1 MRTHSPVVIGRG
13 RELTR
18 LEHALTD
25 ARACRGGATF
35 LTGEPGIGKS
45 RLAMESAGLAVAA
58 DMRVLRGR
66 ASGIGPTVPFRALSE
81 ALMSLLRGP
90 NAPSVDALGPYRP
103 VLGRLVPDW
112 HEPGSGAD
120 GGSLVVLAE
129 AVLRLIAV
137 LGRDR
142 GCLVVLE
149 DLHDA
154 DLETLAVVEY
164 IVDNLD
170 GLPAVLLATLRNGQC
185 EALRLA
191 QSAVQRGAGTVLE
204 LNRLGFA
211 QVRDLIASCLEAV
224 AEDVPDVVAEQLWAD
239 SGGSPFMVEELLH
252 GLVTN
257 GQLVRSGEGWRVTGR
272 IRTEVPASLVRT
284 IGERTDRLG
293 PQGRQMLSVAAVL
306 GHRFPLSVVHK
317 VTGMNYDALLS
328 HLHAGVAAR
337 LVTTDEPAP
346 DWYAFQHPLTGEAL
360 LARLTPTEQ
369 AELSAQAADAIETIH
384 PGLPGEWC
392 QLVAGLRLRAGH
404 GVEATRLF
412 ADAGRRALADGAPGS
427 AVTLLEQAEQ
437 LLGDHED
444 ARLRADVVEA
454 LLYALAEGSE
464 FERAFQLAHRLDD
477 LGSAGLTATRRAALH
492 VRLAWVAHVA
502 GRWTDGLAQMA
513 VARKLLGPDAADED
527 TAPLDAVDADLAL
540 EAPGARRKQEAELL
554 ARRAVAA
561 AERVPLP
568 TIACQAWLAIG
579 TVARERNLAES
590 TACYERVREIAE
602 QHQLPMWRVHGLV
615 RVAGNEWLAESD
627 SDGLLYAGRE
637 AQRVGAITMGQI
649 VDATMALHLVL
660 SGDFVAAV
668 PVIDE
673 CWATARRMQLEL
685 VGRHVLMTR
694 ATLAAHQ
701 GRRREM
707 EAALL
712 DFQRLDGERSQEQPM
727 ALGMARAFC
736 ALLEEDRDRAR
747 DDLADALASDDV
759 NPTTFSL
766 YGRHGLDLLL
776 NTLEGDAD
784 WSRYEEVRVTAQGA
798 MRWNR
803 QFVELTQAVLLGR
816 SGRVTEAAEA
826 VLVAQRSAAPYAMAR
841 HLGLRLVAEAAV
853 ADGWGDPAGWLRE
866 AEEYFHHGQ
875 VPAVASA
882 CRSLLRQLGV
892 SVQQRRA
899 GTERVPKPLRT
910 LGVTLREFEVLEL
923 LIERLDTRSIAERLH
938 ISPRTVEK
946 HVASLLTKTD
956 TPDRPA
962 LARRALTYLPE

>member
-1 MRTHSPVVIGRG
+1 MHPHSPVVVGRDT
-13 RELTR
+13 ELTH
-18 LEHALTD
+18 LGHALAS
-25 ARACRGGATF
+25 ARAGRGGATF
-35 LTGEPGIGKS
+35 VTGEPGIGKS
-45 RLAMESAGLAVAA
+45 RLALEGTGLAVAA
-58 DMRVLRGR
+58 GMRVLRGR
-66 ASGIGPTVPFRALSE
+66 ASGLGPAVPFRALSE
-81 ALMSLLRGP
+81 ALMSLLRGG
-90 NAPSVDALGPYRP
+90 NAPPVDTLGPYRP

-112 HEPGSGAD
+112 HEPGDGTD

-129 AVLRLIAV
+129 AVLRLIAL
-137 LGRDR
+137 LGRDQ

-154 DLETLAVVEY
+154 DVETLAVVEY
-164 IVDNLD
+164 VVDNLD
-170 GLPAVLLATLRNGQC
+170 GLPALLVATLRNGPC

-191 QSAVQRGAGTVLE
+191 QATVQRGAGTVLE
-204 LNRLGFA
+204 LDRLGPPH
-211 QVRDLIASCLEAV
+211 VRELIGACLETG
-224 AEDVPDVVAEQLWAD
+224 DVPDVVAEQLWAD
-239 SGGSPFMVEELLH
+239 SGGSPYMVEELLH

-257 GQLVRSGEGWRVTGR
+257 GQLVAGPDGWRVTGR

-284 IGERTDRLG
+284 IAERTDRLG
-293 PQGRQMLSVAAVL
+293 PQGRRMLSVAAVL
-306 GHRFPLSVVHK
+306 GHRFPLSVVHT
-317 VTGMNYDALLS
+317 VTGLSYDELLR

-346 DWYAFQHPLTGEAL
+346 DWYAFAHPLTGEAL

-369 AELSAQAADAIETIH
+369 AELSAQAADAIESLH

-392 QLVAGLRLRAGH
+392 QRVAALRLRAGH

-427 AVTLLEQAEQ
+427 AVTLLEQAEA

-444 ARLRADVVEA
+444 TRLRADVIET
-454 LLYALAEGSE
+454 LLYALAEGSQ
-464 FERAFQLAHRLDD
+464 FERAFQLAHTLDD
-477 LGSAGLTATRRAALH
+477 LGSAGLPAGRRAALH
-492 VRLAWVAHVA
+492 VRLAWVAHLA
-502 GRWTDGLAQMA
+502 GRWTDGLAQLA

-540 EAPGARRKQEAELL
+540 EAPGARRKEEAEQL

-579 TVARERNLAES
+579 AIVRERNLAES
-590 TACYERVREIAE
+590 TACYERVRDLAE
-602 QHQLPMWRVHGLV
+602 NHHLPMWRVHGLV
-615 RVAGNEWLAESD
+615 RMAGNEWLAEAD
-627 SDGLLYAGRE
+627 PEGLLTAGRE

-660 SGDFVAAV
+660 CGDFTAAV

-673 CWATARRMQLEL
+673 CWAAARRMQLEL
-685 VGRHVLMTR
+685 VGRHVLMSR
-694 ATLAAHQ
+694 AVVAAHQ

-727 ALGMARAFC
+727 ALGLARAFC

-747 DDLADALASDDV
+747 DDLAQALASDDV

-776 NTLEGDAD
+776 AVLEGEAG
-784 WSRYEEVRVTAQGA
+784 WARYEQVRDTAQGA

-803 QFVELTQAVLLGR
+803 QFVELSRAVLLGR
-816 SGRVTEAAEA
+816 SGRVGEAAAA
-826 VLVAQRSAAPYAMAR
+826 VVTAQHSAAPFAMAR
-841 HLGLRLVAEAAV
+841 QLGLRLVAEAAV
-853 ADGWGDPAGWLRE
+853 TDGWGDPAGWLRT
-866 AEEYFHHGQ
+866 AEEYFHDGQ

-882 CRSLLRQLGV
+882 CRGLLRQLGV

-899 GTERVPKPLRT
+899 GTERVPRTLRA

-923 LIERLDTRSIAERLH
+923 LIERLDTRGIAERLH

-946 HVASLLTKTD
+946 HVASLLTKTAS
-956 TPDRPA
+956 PDRPA
-962 LARRALTYLPE
+962 LAKRAVDFLAG

>member
-1 MRTHSPVVIGRG
+1 MHAHSPIVVGRD
-13 RELTR
+13 RELTH
-18 LEHALTD
+18 LDHALAE
-25 ARACRGGATF
+25 ARAGRGGATF
-35 LTGEPGIGKS
+35 VTGEPGIGKS
-45 RLAMESAGLAVAA
+45 RLALEATGLAVAA
-58 DMRVLRGR
+58 DLRVLRGR
-66 ASGIGPTVPFRALSE
+66 ASGMGPAVPFRALSE
-81 ALMSLLRGP
+81 ALMSLLRGG
-90 NAPSVDALGPYRP
+90 NAPPVDTLGPYRP

-112 HEPGSGAD
+112 QEAGDGAA
-120 GGSLVVLAE
+120 GGSLVVLGE
-129 AVLRLIAV
+129 AVLRLISV

-154 DLETLAVVEY
+154 DVETLAVVEY
-164 IVDNLD
+164 VVDNLD
-170 GLPAVLLATLRNGQC
+170 GLPAVLLATLRNGPC

-191 QSAVQRGAGTVLE
+191 QSTVQRGAGTVLE
-204 LNRLGFA
+204 LDRLGFA
-211 QVRDLIASCLEAV
+211 QVRQLIGSCLETA
-224 AEDVPDVVAEQLWAD
+224 DVPDVVAEQLWAD
-239 SGGSPFMVEELLH
+239 SGGSPYMVEELLH

-257 GQLVRSGEGWRVTGR
+257 GQLVPSADGWRVTGR

-284 IGERTDRLG
+284 IADRTDRLG
-293 PQGRQMLSVAAVL
+293 PQGRRMLSVAAVL

-317 VTGMNYDALLS
+317 VTGMSYDELLR

-337 LVTTDEPAP
+337 LVTSDEPAP

-369 AELSAQAADAIETIH
+369 AELSAQAADGIESIH

-392 QLVAGLRLRAGH
+392 QLVAALRLRAGH
-404 GVEATRLF
+404 AVEATRLF

-427 AVTLLEQAEQ
+427 AVTLLEQAEA

-444 ARLRADVVEA
+444 ARLRADVIET
-454 LLYALAEGSE
+454 LLYALAEGSQ
-464 FERAFQLAHRLDD
+464 FERAFQLAHTLDD
-477 LGSAGLTATRRAALH
+477 LGSAGLPAGRRAALH
-492 VRLAWVAHVA
+492 VRLAWVAHLA
-502 GRWTDGLAQMA
+502 GRWTDGLAQLA

-540 EAPGARRKQEAELL
+540 EAPGARRKEEAELL

-579 TVARERNLAES
+579 AIVRERDLAES
-590 TACYERVREIAE
+590 TACYERVRDLAE
-602 QHQLPMWRVHGLV
+602 THHLPMWRVHGLV
-615 RVAGNEWLAESD
+615 RMAGNEWLAEAD
-627 SDGLLYAGRE
+627 PEGLLTAGRE

-660 SGDFVAAV
+660 CGDFVAAV

-673 CWATARRMQLEL
+673 CWAAARRMQLEL
-685 VGRHVLMTR
+685 VGRHVLMSR
-694 ATLAAHQ
+694 AVVAAHQ

-727 ALGMARAFC
+727 ALGLARAFC

-747 DDLADALASDDV
+747 DDLAEALASDDV

-766 YGRHGLDLLL
+766 YGRHGMDLLL
-776 NTLEGDAD
+776 NALEGEAD
-784 WSRYEEVRVTAQGA
+784 WARYEQVHGTAQGA

-803 QFVELTQAVLLGR
+803 QFVELTRAVLLGR
-816 SGRVTEAAEA
+816 SGRAADAEAAVA
-826 VLVAQRSAAPYAMAR
+826 AAQRSAAPYAMAR

-853 ADGWGDPAGWLRE
+853 TDGWGDPAGWLRT
-866 AEEYFHHGQ
+866 AEEYFHNGQ

-882 CRSLLRQLGV
+882 CRGLLRQLGV

-899 GTERVPKPLRT
+899 GTERVPRTLRT
-910 LGVTLREFEVLEL
+910 LGVTVREFEVLEL
-923 LIERLDTRSIAERLH
+923 LIERLDTRGIAERLH

-962 LARRALTYLPE
+962 LAKRALAFLAD